1 MYEVK
6 FLGYLRLKKITDSIL
21 NLVAEDANAK
31 TRAAD
36 ATTNADAFAKL
47 IQRLDDRSHAFVMRE
62 AANDRSKAVII
73 SHEYS
78 RLKKM
83 AGVTLITLHTE
94 MTSLGIVN
102 GKNITD

>member
-47 IQRLDDRSHAFVMRE
+47 MDDRSHAFVMRE